1 VILVVIYGGLLAA
14 ALLALV
20 GAILLVLDPH
30 IRRRRA

>member
-14 ALLALV
+14 AVLALV
-20 GAILLVLDPH
+20 GSILIALDPH